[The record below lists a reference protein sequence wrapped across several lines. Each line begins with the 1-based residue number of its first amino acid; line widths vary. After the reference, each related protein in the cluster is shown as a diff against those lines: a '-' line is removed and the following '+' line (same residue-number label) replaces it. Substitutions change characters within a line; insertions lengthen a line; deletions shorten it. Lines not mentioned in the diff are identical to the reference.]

1 MYKNILCFG
10 LIVFSLNACQKDKKP
25 EGVLDQR
32 ALTKVMLDVY
42 LAEARLNV
50 GLVPRDSAE
59 KLFKP
64 FEQKMLKS
72 NALTDSTLRITYQY
86 YLAHPKELEQVYD
99 AVIDSLSLREQH
111 AKPAEPAK

>member
-1 MYKNILCFG
+1 MYKRILFFG
-10 LIVFSLNACQKDKKP
+10 LIALFTGACQKEEKP
-25 EGVLDQR
+25 EGVLDQQ
-32 ALTKVMLDVY
+32 ALTNVMLDVY

-50 GLVPRDSAE
+50 GLVPHDSAE

-64 FEQKMLKS
+64 FEEKMLKGKG
-72 NALTDSTLRITYQY
+72 LTDSTLRITYQY
-86 YLAHPKELEQVYD
+86 YLSHPKELELVYD